1 MLRRKQKGLNMIRI
15 ALTLLAAASLTAC
28 SGGSDGPAGG
38 DVVTV
43 HGAIDAFNRDTV
55 DSVRE
60 PLFRAY
66 GIEFESGYAF
76 SAASLGELDQRDVQ
90 VAYPEGGDRHT
101 FSGPLL
107 RDVIAQT
114 GSSGSIVT
122 VTALDGYQRDIE
134 LSRIQDHDVILAIRM
149 DGEALNI
156 GGFGPAMIVWPRE
169 SDDALAGMDD
179 SDWVWGVFSIEL
191 R

>member
-1 MLRRKQKGLNMIRI
+1 MLQRKQKGLNMIRI
-15 ALTLLAAASLTAC
+15 ALTLLAAASLMAC
-28 SGGSDGPAGG
+28 SGGSDGPEGG

-43 HGAIDAFNRDTV
+43 HGAIDAFNRDSV

-66 GIEFESGYAF
+66 GIEFETGYAF
-76 SAASLGELDQRDVQ
+76 SAAALSELGQQTVQ

-107 RDVIAQT
+107 RDVIAHT
-114 GSSGSIVT
+114 GPSGSIVT

-134 LSRIQDHDVILAIRM
+134 LSRIQEHDVILAIRM
-149 DGEALNI
+149 EGDALSI
-156 GGFGPAMIVWPRE
+156 GGFGPAMIVWPRDTDE
-169 SDDALAGMDD
+169 ALADMDD
-179 SDWVWGVFSIEL
+179 SDWVWGVFSIEV